1 MPSFAQAKV
10 PLLCASL
17 ALMVAVSCSH
27 NASDESPTGPSMPA
41 ETGGAV
47 IAGTVVGD
55 QRSVAAHVTDA
66 SDARPSANS
75 SFAGLTVQVVGS
87 SLSATVSAAG
97 TFEISGVPTG
107 NVRLQFRGNS
117 INATTCLLYTSP
129 SPRDS

>member
-55 QRSVAAHVTDA
+55 QRSVAAHVTDEVSHEGKGRIVWLA
-66 SDARPSANS
+66 ELANRAVVRPPREN
-75 SFAGLTVQVVGS
+75 FVVGP
-87 SLSATVSAAG
+87 
-97 TFEISGVPTG
+97 VP
-107 NVRLQFRGNS
+107 
-117 INATTCLLYTSP
+117 
-129 SPRDS
+129 